1 MFRLAW
7 FLVRAAIWLG
17 IGSLFM
23 PAFAPRAIFPAD
35 VIDERQARDTL
46 TAVDR
51 VVSWHKPQSSFE
63 SHKRAL
69 R

>member
-23 PAFAPRAIFPAD
+23 PAFAPRLTFPASQVD
-35 VIDERQARDTL
+35 AIDERPARDTL
-46 TAVDR
+46 TSIDR
-51 VVSWHKPQSSFE
+51 VASWHKPQSN
-63 SHKRAL
+63 
-69 R
+69 

>member
-7 FLVRAAIWLG
+7 FLVRAVIWLG

-23 PAFAPRAIFPAD
+23 PAFAPRALFPAD
-35 VIDERQARDTL
+35 VIDERPARDTL
-46 TAVDR
+46 TAADR
-51 VVSWHKPQSSFE
+51 VASWHKPQSSYE
-63 SHKRAL
+63 GNKRAL